1 MKLLGRNV
9 SSDNDFLSDL
19 PRLLTDENVQKFAA
33 KASKDQDL
41 SGREKFYDTLE
52 DKTDSSQSFV
62 SEKYEVVA
70 YIEKE
75 RENQFD
81 VHSVRRICHIS
92 YQYLISTEG
101 VLISTKS
108 VS

>member
-1 MKLLGRNV
+1 MCKNLQQKL
-9 SSDNDFLSDL
+9 
-19 PRLLTDENVQKFAA
+19 QKI
-33 KASKDQDL
+33 KACQ
-41 SGREKFYDTLE
+41 GREKFYDTLE

-62 SEKYEVVA
+62 NEKYEVVA

-75 RENQFD
+75 RGNQFD
-81 VHSVRRICHIS
+81 VHPVRRIYHIS